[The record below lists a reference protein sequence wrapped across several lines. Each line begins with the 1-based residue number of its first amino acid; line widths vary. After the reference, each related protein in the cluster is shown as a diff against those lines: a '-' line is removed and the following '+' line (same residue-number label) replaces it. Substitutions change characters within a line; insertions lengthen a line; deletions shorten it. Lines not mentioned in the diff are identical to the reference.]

1 MAASLFNAAD
11 RSVRKLLII
20 YKADRTAASGVFG
33 SAAAVMGIYSG
44 FNVCCPAGIK
54 GAV

>member
-11 RSVRKLLII
+11 LSGKLLII
-20 YKADRTAASGVFG
+20 GKADRTAASGVFG